1 MTQTAALRLVIAAG
15 GTGGH
20 LYPGIAVARRFAA
33 RYPGTTVLFVGHRG
47 GLEEH
52 LLPREGFHVSL
63 VTVRALKGR
72 SRLAQAQALGVLG
85 LGTLQAMRLLWRVR
99 PHLVIGAGGY
109 VMGPVVLAATL
120 LRVPR
125 VILEQNVVPGLT
137 VRALA
142 RYAQRVFTSFPDSA
156 RYLPGRPVEYT
167 GTPVREE
174 ICQVGTTE
182 PRQADGSCSA
192 GDGRLHLLVFGGSQ
206 GAHRINQAMLQAAPW
221 LAVQQE
227 RLCLVHQ
234 TGEADYAE
242 VAQAYAQAGLQA
254 EVQPFLHDMAERYRW
269 ADLVLCRAGASTL
282 AELTACGKPAILVP
296 YPYAADDH
304 QRHNALALQR
314 QGAAQVIL
322 DADLTGARL
331 YEAVEPLLWK
341 PELLRQQ
348 AAHSRRLG
356 RPQAADAIV
365 TTCLHLLGRAT
376 AVTPSPSGKGC
387 ALRRHSRARGQG

>member
-1 MTQTAALRLVIAAG
+1 MTQTAALCMVIAAG

-33 RYPGTTVLFVGHRG
+33 RCPGTEVLFVGHRG
-47 GLEEH
+47 GLEER
-52 LLPREGFHVSL
+52 LLPREGFKVST
-63 VTVRALKGR
+63 VTVQALQGR
-72 SRLAQAQALGVLG
+72 SRLAQVQALGVLG

-99 PHLVIGAGGY
+99 PHLVVGAGGY

-142 RYAQRVFTSFPDSA
+142 RCAQRVFTSFPDSA
-156 RYLPGRPVEYT
+156 AYLPGRLVEYT

-174 ICQVGTTE
+174 ICQVGATE
-182 PRQADGSCSA
+182 PRQA
-192 GDGRLHLLVFGGSQ
+192 DGRLHLLVFGGSQ
-206 GAHRINQAMLQAAPW
+206 GAHRLNQAMLQVAP
-221 LAVQQE
+221 LLVAHQP

-234 TGEADYAE
+234 TGEADCAE

-254 EVQPFLHDMAERYRW
+254 EVHPFLHDMADRYRW

-282 AELTACGKPAILVP
+282 AELTTCGKPAILVP

-304 QRHNALALQR
+304 QRHNAMALQR
-314 QGAAQVIL
+314 HGAAQVIL

-331 YEAVEPLLWK
+331 YEVLEPLLWK

-348 AAHSRRLG
+348 AAQSRHLG

-365 TTCLHLLGRAT
+365 TTCLQLLRRAT
-376 AVTPSPSGKGC
+376 AVTPSPSG
-387 ALRRHSRARGQG
+387 RGLNGG

>member
-1 MTQTAALRLVIAAG
+1 M
-15 GTGGH
+15 
-20 LYPGIAVARRFAA
+20 
-33 RYPGTTVLFVGHRG
+33 GHRG
-47 GLEEH
+47 GLEER
-52 LLPREGFHVSL
+52 LLPREGFNVST
-63 VTVRALKGR
+63 VTVQALQGR
-72 SRLAQAQALGVLG
+72 SRLAQVQALGVLG

-99 PHLVIGAGGY
+99 PHLVVGAGGY

-142 RYAQRVFTSFPDSA
+142 RCAQRVFTSFPDSA
-156 RYLPGRPVEYT
+156 AYLPGRLVEYT

-174 ICQVGTTE
+174 ICQVGATE
-182 PRQADGSCSA
+182 PRQA
-192 GDGRLHLLVFGGSQ
+192 DGRLHLLVFGGSQ
-206 GAHRINQAMLQAAPW
+206 GAHHLNQAMLQVAP
-221 LAVQQE
+221 LLVAHQP

-234 TGEADYAE
+234 TGEADCAE

-254 EVQPFLHDMAERYRW
+254 EVHPFLHDMADRYRW

-282 AELTACGKPAILVP
+282 AELTTCGKPAILVP
-296 YPYAADDH
+296 YPYAAADH
-304 QRHNALALQR
+304 QRHNAVALQR

-331 YEAVEPLLWK
+331 YEVLEPLLWK

-348 AAHSRRLG
+348 AAQSRRLG

-365 TTCLHLLGRAT
+365 TVCLQLLRRAT
-376 AVTPSPSGKGC
+376 AIAPSPSG
-387 ALRRHSRARGQG
+387 RGFNGG

>member
-33 RYPGTTVLFVGHRG
+33 RCPGTEVLFVGHQG
-47 GLEEH
+47 GLEER
-52 LLPREGFHVSL
+52 LLPRAGFNDVCF
-63 VTVRALKGR
+63 VTVQALKGR
-72 SRLAQAQALGVLG
+72 SKLAQVQALGVLG

-99 PHLVIGAGGY
+99 PHFVIGAGGY

-142 RYAQRVFTSFPDSA
+142 RYAQRVFTSFPESA
-156 RYLPGRPVEYT
+156 AYLPGRPVEYT
-167 GTPVREE
+167 GTPVRQE
-174 ICQVGTTE
+174 ICQVGATE
-182 PRQADGSCSA
+182 PRQA
-192 GDGRLHLLVFGGSQ
+192 DGRLHLLVFGGSQ
-206 GAHRINQAMLQAAPW
+206 GAHRLNQAMLQAAPL
-221 LAVQQE
+221 LAAHQP

-234 TGEADYAE
+234 TGEADAAE

-282 AELTACGKPAILVP
+282 AELTTCGKPAILVP

-331 YEAVEPLLWK
+331 YEVLEPLLWK
-341 PELLRQQ
+341 PALLCQQ
-348 AAHSRRLG
+348 AAQSRRLG

-365 TTCLHLLGRAT
+365 TACLELLHRAT
-376 AVTPSPSGKGC
+376 AVTPSPPG
-387 ALRRHSRARGQG
+387 RG

>member
-1 MTQTAALRLVIAAG
+1 MTQTAALRMVIAAG

-33 RYPGTTVLFVGHRG
+33 RCPGTEVLFVGHRG
-47 GLEEH
+47 GLEER
-52 LLPREGFHVSL
+52 LLPREGFKVST
-63 VTVRALKGR
+63 VTVQALQGR
-72 SRLAQAQALGVLG
+72 SRLAQVQALGVLG

-99 PHLVIGAGGY
+99 PHLVVGAGGY

-142 RYAQRVFTSFPDSA
+142 RCAQRVFTSFPDSA
-156 RYLPGRPVEYT
+156 AYLPGRPVEYT

-174 ICQVGTTE
+174 ICQVGATE
-182 PRQADGSCSA
+182 PRQA
-192 GDGRLHLLVFGGSQ
+192 DGRLHLLVFGGSQ
-206 GAHRINQAMLQAAPW
+206 GAHHLNQAMLQVAP
-221 LAVQQE
+221 LLVAHQP

-234 TGEADYAE
+234 TGEADCAE

-254 EVQPFLHDMAERYRW
+254 EVHPFLHDMADRYRW

-282 AELTACGKPAILVP
+282 AELTTCGKPAILVP
-296 YPYAADDH
+296 YPYAAADH
-304 QRHNALALQR
+304 QRHNAMALQR

-331 YEAVEPLLWK
+331 YEVLEPLLWK

-348 AAHSRRLG
+348 AAQSRRLG

-365 TTCLHLLGRAT
+365 TACLQLLGRT
-376 AVTPSPSGKGC
+376 EDGKVKS
-387 ALRRHSRARGQG
+387 RHYA

>member
-1 MTQTAALRLVIAAG
+1 MTQTAALRMVIAAG

-33 RYPGTTVLFVGHRG
+33 RCPGTEVLFVGHRG
-47 GLEEH
+47 GLEER
-52 LLPREGFHVSL
+52 LLPREGFKVST
-63 VTVRALKGR
+63 VTVQALQGK
-72 SRLAQAQALGVLG
+72 SRLAQVQALGVLG

-99 PHLVIGAGGY
+99 PHLVVGAGGY

-142 RYAQRVFTSFPDSA
+142 RCAQRVFTSFPDSA
-156 RYLPGRPVEYT
+156 AYLPGRLVEYT

-174 ICQVGTTE
+174 ICQVGATE
-182 PRQADGSCSA
+182 PRQA
-192 GDGRLHLLVFGGSQ
+192 DGRLHLLVFGGSQ
-206 GAHRINQAMLQAAPW
+206 GAHHLNQAMLQVAP
-221 LAVQQE
+221 LLVAHQP

-234 TGEADYAE
+234 TGEADCAE

-254 EVQPFLHDMAERYRW
+254 EVHPFLHDMADRYRW

-282 AELTACGKPAILVP
+282 AELTTCGKPAILVP
-296 YPYAADDH
+296 YPYAAADH
-304 QRHNALALQR
+304 QHHNAMALQR

-331 YEAVEPLLWK
+331 YEVLEPLLWK

-348 AAHSRRLG
+348 AAQSRRLG

-365 TTCLHLLGRAT
+365 TVCLQLLRRAT
-376 AVTPSPSGKGC
+376 AIAPSPSG
-387 ALRRHSRARGQG
+387 RGFNGG

>member
-1 MTQTAALRLVIAAG
+1 
-15 GTGGH
+15 
-20 LYPGIAVARRFAA
+20 
-33 RYPGTTVLFVGHRG
+33 
-47 GLEEH
+47 
-52 LLPREGFHVSL
+52 
-63 VTVRALKGR
+63 
-72 SRLAQAQALGVLG
+72 
-85 LGTLQAMRLLWRVR
+85 
-99 PHLVIGAGGY
+99 
-109 VMGPVVLAATL
+109 MGPVVLAAML

-156 RYLPGRPVEYT
+156 AYLPGRPVEYT

-174 ICQVGTTE
+174 ICQVGATE
-182 PRQADGSCSA
+182 PRQA
-192 GDGRLHLLVFGGSQ
+192 DGRLHLLVFGGSQ
-206 GAHRINQAMLQAAPW
+206 GAHHLNQAMLQVAP
-221 LAVQQE
+221 LLVAHQP

-234 TGEADYAE
+234 TGEADCAE

-254 EVQPFLHDMAERYRW
+254 EVHPFLHDMADRYRW

-282 AELTACGKPAILVP
+282 AELTTCGKPAILVP
-296 YPYAADDH
+296 YPYAAADH
-304 QRHNALALQR
+304 QRHNAMALQR

-331 YEAVEPLLWK
+331 YEVLEPLLWK

-348 AAHSRRLG
+348 AAQSRRLG

-365 TTCLHLLGRAT
+365 TVCLQLLRRAT
-376 AVTPSPSGKGC
+376 AIAPSPSG
-387 ALRRHSRARGQG
+387 RGFNGG

>member
-1 MTQTAALRLVIAAG
+1 MTQTATFRLVIAAG

-33 RYPGTTVLFVGHRG
+33 RCPGTEVLFVGHRG
-47 GLEEH
+47 GLEER
-52 LLPREGFHVSL
+52 LLPREGFKVST
-63 VTVRALKGR
+63 VTVQALQGR
-72 SRLAQAQALGVLG
+72 SRLAQGQALGVLG

-99 PHLVIGAGGY
+99 PHLVVGAGGY

-142 RYAQRVFTSFPDSA
+142 RCAQRVFTSFPDSA
-156 RYLPGRPVEYT
+156 AYLPGRLVEYT

-174 ICQVGTTE
+174 ICQVGATE
-182 PRQADGSCSA
+182 PRQA
-192 GDGRLHLLVFGGSQ
+192 DGRLHLLVFGGSQ
-206 GAHRINQAMLQAAPW
+206 GAHRLNQAMLQVAPLLAAHQP
-221 LAVQQE
+221 

-234 TGEADYAE
+234 TGEADCAE
-242 VAQAYAQAGLQA
+242 VTQAYAQAGLQA
-254 EVQPFLHDMAERYRW
+254 EVHPFLHDMADRYRW

-304 QRHNALALQR
+304 QRHNAMALQR

-331 YEAVEPLLWK
+331 YEVLEPLLWK

-348 AAHSRRLG
+348 AAQSRRLG

-365 TTCLHLLGRAT
+365 TACLQLLGRT
-376 AVTPSPSGKGC
+376 EDSKVKS
-387 ALRRHSRARGQG
+387 RHYA